1 MLKELF
7 LRDAHATCFDKK
19 EKTLYFL
26 LLFFFAALYMPG
38 VTWLYNVA
46 MWLFFVYGFWFNS
59 IKQKWKLLQQRKEI
73 LLMMGFLLLNAV
85 SAVVSHNQQE
95 GISFLGIRISLF
107 VIPFAIGSIYIS
119 DELKERAIAAFA
131 NVTSCAAFGCLA
143 WGSYRSAV
151 RHDWS
156 LLYNDNLSDIIN
168 FQSIYFA
175 MLVNLAIFSFIYLL
189 SKKSRIINENL
200 LVPVLII
207 LLVVN
212 FLLASRMAIIILYSS
227 AFVFAII
234 QIIRKKKWL
243 EGITLIM
250 GLLLAGFLL
259 VKFFPKTINRF
270 KELGYTN
277 FDYRSKAKES
287 HFNVTLTADQWNGA
301 NIRIAVWQCA
311 WTVIKQHMFLGTNI
325 GDKMDELK
333 KEYANKDFSF
343 GIQTNRNVHNNYLD
357 VWMSLGLAGLL
368 IFMAGF
374 IVLPAYKCI
383 YTNDWY
389 GLMIVISFGLALFAE
404 TYLDRTMGNT
414 LLAFFI
420 AFISSYKKTPAADN
434 Y

>member
-1 MLKELF
+1 MLKGLL
-7 LRDAHATCFDKK
+7 LRDTQGSGFDKK

-26 LLFFFAALYMPG
+26 LLFFFASLYMPG

-46 MWLFFVYGFWFNS
+46 MWLFFVYSFFFNS
-59 IKQKWKLLQQRKEI
+59 MLQKWELLKQRKEI
-73 LLMMGFLLLNAV
+73 LLMMAFLLLNAI
-85 SAVVSHNQQE
+85 SALVSHNRHE

-107 VIPFAIGSIYIS
+107 VIPFAIGSIYVNAQ
-119 DELKERAIAAFA
+119 LKERVVAGFA
-131 NVTSCAAFGCLA
+131 TVTACAAVGCLA
-143 WGSYRSAV
+143 WGMYRAGAN
-151 RHDWS
+151 HDWS
-156 LLYNDNLSDIIN
+156 LMYNDNLSDIIN

-175 MLVNLAIFSFIYLL
+175 MLVNLAVFSFVYLL
-189 SKKSRIINENL
+189 SKKSTLVNENL
-200 LVPVLII
+200 VVPVLII

-270 KELGYTN
+270 KELSYTK
-277 FDYRSKAKES
+277 FDYRSEAKES
-287 HFNVTLTADQWNGA
+287 HFNMVLTPDQWNGA

-311 WTVIKQHMFLGTNI
+311 WTVIKQNPIFGTGL
-325 GDKMDELK
+325 GDKMDVLK
-333 KEYANKDFSF
+333 QEYARKGFAF
-343 GIQTNRNVHNNYLD
+343 GVQTNRNVHNNYLD
-357 VWMSLGLAGLL
+357 VWMSFGVTGLI
-368 IFMAGF
+368 IFLAGF
-374 IVLPAYKCI
+374 IILPAYKCVH
-383 YTNDWY
+383 TGDWY
-389 GLMIVISFGLALFAE
+389 GLMILISFSVSLFAE

-420 AFISSYKKTPAADN
+420 AFISSYKKRP
-434 Y
+434 

>member
-1 MLKELF
+1 MLKGLF
-7 LRDAHATCFDKK
+7 LRDVYATGFDKK

-46 MWLFFVYGFWFNS
+46 MWLFFVYSFFFNS
-59 IKQKWKLLQQRKEI
+59 MSQKWKLLQQRKEI
-73 LLMMGFLLLNAV
+73 LLMMAFLLLNAA
-85 SAVVSHNQQE
+85 SALLSNNQHE
-95 GISFLGIRISLF
+95 GISFLGIRISLI
-107 VIPFAIGSIYIS
+107 VIPFAIGSIYINGQ
-119 DELKERAIAAFA
+119 LKDRLIAGFA
-131 NVTSCAAFGCLA
+131 TVTACAALGCLA
-143 WGSYRSAV
+143 WGIYRAAAN
-151 RHDWS
+151 HDWS

-175 MLVNLAIFSFIYLL
+175 ILVNLAIFSFMYLL
-189 SKKSRIINENL
+189 TKKSTLINENL
-200 LVPVLII
+200 LVPVLLL

-234 QIIRKKKWL
+234 HIIRKKKWL

-270 KELGYTN
+270 KELSYTN
-277 FDYRSKAKES
+277 FDYRSEAMES
-287 HFNVTLTADQWNGA
+287 HFNMTLTADQWNGA

-311 WTVIKQHMFLGTNI
+311 WTVIKQNMILGTSL
-325 GDKMDELK
+325 GDKMDVLK
-333 KEYANKDFSF
+333 KEYAHKGFLF
-343 GIQTNRNVHNNYLD
+343 GIKTNRNVHNNYLD
-357 VWMSLGLAGLL
+357 VWMSLGLTGLIL
-368 IFMAGF
+368 FMAGF
-374 IVLPAYKCI
+374 IVLPAYKCVH
-383 YTNDWY
+383 TGDWY
-389 GLMIVISFGLALFAE
+389 GLMIIISCSVSLFAE

-420 AFISSYKKTPAADN
+420 AFISSYKKPAVV
-434 Y
+434 